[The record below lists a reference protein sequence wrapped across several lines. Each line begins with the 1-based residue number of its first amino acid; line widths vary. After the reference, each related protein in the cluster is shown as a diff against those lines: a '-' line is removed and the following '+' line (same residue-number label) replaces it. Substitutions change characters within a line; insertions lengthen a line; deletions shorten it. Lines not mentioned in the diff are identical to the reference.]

1 MDDDSAAIDLTL
13 LLSCLSRDDLELLLV
28 HAISRHPALYDR
40 LVAQLSR
47 PVDTASLASSLASLL
62 SFTAQPS
69 ALTPE
74 LEPHVEQAGDY
85 VRCGRVRGGVEVLE
99 CVSEAVVGWVKQ
111 VRRGRESEV
120 DDEYTNLES
129 FFGLLESAWSE
140 AFDAVVVSDAPVAAA
155 AARRAA
161 PLFPGANSLSVR
173 ELKQLANKMTQW
185 QHALTKSMGPL
196 FADPLRSVKRIIK
209 QAEEAGARGEAEVG
223 AEERDEQKEGHATQ
237 RLDKRKTTAV
247 DEQAERRVGASDK
260 RVKTES
266 VAFSGQQA
274 TKAKTRAP
282 RAAALI

>member
-1 MDDDSAAIDLTL
+1 MTL

-40 LVAQLSR
+40 LVAQLSKA
-47 PVDTASLASSLASLL
+47 VDTASLASSLASLL

-85 VRCGRVRGGVEVLE
+85 IRCGRVRGGVEVLE
-99 CVSEAVVGWVKQ
+99 CVSEAVAGWVKQ
-111 VRRGRESEV
+111 LRRGRESEV
-120 DDEYTNLES
+120 DGEYNNLES

-140 AFDAVVVSDAPVAAA
+140 AFDALVVSDSAVAATPA
-155 AARRAA
+155 KRVA
-161 PLFPGANSLSVR
+161 PLFAGANSLSVR
-173 ELKQLANKMTQW
+173 ELKRLANKMTQW

-209 QAEEAGARGEAEVG
+209 QAEEAGANGAAEAG
-223 AEERDEQKEGHATQ
+223 AEGQDEQKEGQEKQ
-237 RLDKRKTTAV
+237 RSDKRKTTA
-247 DEQAERRVGASDK
+247 DGEQADKRVGASEK
-260 RVKTES
+260 RAKTES
-266 VAFSGQQA
+266 VAFPGQQLEA
-274 TKAKTRAP
+274 TRAKTRAP